1 MSELTRGIK
10 SRPKRSY
17 QCVRLG
23 PSPFH
28 MCRARPLGG
37 VYPKGAAFSSR
48 VGWAHAM
55 KKLRLANLGAALSA
69 ALAALVVIAAFF
81 YVIPSPSRGEA
92 FTLVMV
98 LTGCAVSG
106 SRLRR

>member
-1 MSELTRGIK
+1 VS
-10 SRPKRSY
+10 
-17 QCVRLG
+17 
-23 PSPFH
+23 
-28 MCRARPLGG
+28 
-37 VYPKGAAFSSR
+37 
-48 VGWAHAM
+48 GWAPPPFPHVSGPTTRRRLSKGRRPFSHELAGPMYM

-69 ALAALVVIAAFF
+69 GLAALVVIAGFF

-106 SRLRR
+106 SRFRR

>member
-1 MSELTRGIK
+1 M
-10 SRPKRSY
+10 Y
-17 QCVRLG
+17 
-23 PSPFH
+23 
-28 MCRARPLGG
+28 
-37 VYPKGAAFSSR
+37 
-48 VGWAHAM
+48 M

-69 ALAALVVIAAFF
+69 GLAALVVIAGFF

-106 SRLRR
+106 SRFRR